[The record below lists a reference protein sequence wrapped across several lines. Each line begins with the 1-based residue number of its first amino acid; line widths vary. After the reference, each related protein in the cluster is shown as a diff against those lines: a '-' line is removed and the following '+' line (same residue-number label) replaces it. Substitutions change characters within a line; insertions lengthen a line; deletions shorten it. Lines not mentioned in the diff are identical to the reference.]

1 VRENGKEKG
10 VEMINELG
18 RQFKGDITTVHTAIT
33 ATATSAIVDCRG
45 YNAILIDFTISGT
58 ANWTISLTGSLNRNG
73 TYKALY
79 ELANTGSMAA
89 MSYQTNASRLFI
101 FKGIPDWVKVVATED
116 ADGQTVTVK
125 VQPLNI

>member
-1 VRENGKEKG
+1 
-10 VEMINELG
+10 MINELG